1 VETVKNV
8 KFRIKR
14 WIPEEGRFR
23 VDTFEVPVFK
33 GMTVLEGLIY
43 IKENLD
49 PSLAFRRS
57 CRMATCGI
65 CGIIINGK
73 PMLACATQILHLNSD
88 VLTLEPLKNLPLV
101 KDLVVDHTPFFE
113 KQREIKPYI
122 IREGGEE
129 EYWNPSREYLQTPEE
144 VEEYLQFSYCL
155 TCALCYSAC
164 PITGT
169 NPNYLGPQALMNAYR
184 FIADSRDEGL
194 LIRLDIVDSPDGCWG
209 CHLAGSCSDACPKGV
224 DPALAIQLL
233 RRKIIERDLG
243 YIKAVKGAPL
253 APPLPYVEEAKEV
266 KPPKFTVRGAQKK
279 IKEIMEKFVEQP

>member
-1 VETVKNV
+1 MEIVKKV
-8 KFRIKR
+8 TFRIKR
-14 WIPEEGRFR
+14 WNPEEGRFR
-23 VDTFEVPVFK
+23 IDNFEIPVFR

-73 PMLACATQILHLNSD
+73 PMLACSTQILHLDSD
-88 VLTLEPLKNLPLV
+88 TITLEPLKNLPLV

-113 KQREIKPYI
+113 KQRLIKPYI
-122 IREGGEE
+122 IRQDEGD
-129 EYWNPSREYLQTPEE
+129 EYWNPTREYKQTPEE

-155 TCALCYSAC
+155 TCALCYAAC
-164 PITGT
+164 PTSGT
-169 NPNYLGPQALMNAYR
+169 NKDYLGPQALMNAYR
-184 FIADSRDEGL
+184 FIADSRDEGV
-194 LIRLDIVDSPDGCWG
+194 LIRLDIVDTPDGCWG

-233 RRKIIERDLG
+233 RKKVIERDLG
-243 YIKAVKGAPL
+243 YLKTVKGASL
-253 APPLPYVEEAKEV
+253 VPPLPHIEGVKKVE
-266 KPPKFTVRGAQKK
+266 PPKFTVRGAKK
-279 IKEIMEKFVEQP
+279 KAQDILEKYFK

>member
-1 VETVKNV
+1 METIKKI

-14 WIPEEGRFR
+14 WIPEEGKFR
-23 VDTFEVPVFK
+23 IDTFEVPVFR

-49 PSLAFRRS
+49 SSLAFRRS

-73 PMLACATQILHLNSD
+73 PMLACATQILHLESD
-88 VLTLEPLKNLPLV
+88 TLTLEPLKNLPLV

-113 KQREIKPYI
+113 KQRLIKPYI
-122 IREGGEE
+122 IRRNEGE
-129 EYWNPSREYLQTPEE
+129 EYWNPTREYRQTPKD

-155 TCALCYSAC
+155 TCALCYAAC
-164 PITGT
+164 PTSGT
-169 NPNYLGPQALMNAYR
+169 NKNYLGPQALMNAYR
-184 FIADSRDEGL
+184 FIADSRDEGIF
-194 LIRLDIVDSPDGCWG
+194 IRLDVIDTPDGCWG

-243 YIKAVKGAPL
+243 YIKSIEGAPL
-253 APPLPYVEEAKEV
+253 VPPLPYVEEAKKIE
-266 KPPKFTVRGAQKK
+266 PPKFTISNAKKKAQDIIDKY
-279 IKEIMEKFVEQP
+279 IK

>member
-1 VETVKNV
+1 METVKKV
-8 KFRIKR
+8 TFRIKR
-14 WIPEEGRFR
+14 WIPEEGKFR
-23 VDTFEVPVFK
+23 IDAFEIPVFR

-49 PSLAFRRS
+49 SSLAFRRS

-88 VLTLEPLKNLPLV
+88 TITLEPLKNLPLV

-113 KQREIKPYI
+113 KQRLIKPYI
-122 IREGGEE
+122 IRQDEGE
-129 EYWNPSREYLQTPEE
+129 EYWNPTREYKQTPEE

-155 TCALCYSAC
+155 TCALCYAAC
-164 PITGT
+164 PTSGT
-169 NPNYLGPQALMNAYR
+169 NKNYLGPQALMNAYR
-184 FIADSRDEGL
+184 FIADSRDEGVF
-194 LIRLDIVDSPDGCWG
+194 IRLDIVDSPDGCWG

-233 RRKIIERDLG
+233 RKKVIERDLG
-243 YIKAVKGAPL
+243 YLKTVKGTSL
-253 APPLPYVEEAKEV
+253 VSPLPHIEGAKRVE
-266 KPPKFTVRGAQKK
+266 PPKFTIRGAKK
-279 IKEIMEKFVEQP
+279 KAQEILEKYFK